1 LGLKRVKFDSQTLR
15 PHPTYGL
22 ILAVDSFTH
31 EIYLADRKNYDSKV
45 SIGSLVQQVNQVAL
59 GVCFIIKWA
68 LKVQLKDNL
77 TIQKMFANQLK
88 VSIKYD
94 VKIKPYVTAV
104 ILYLSRSEMFSMTF
118 PVHTALP

>member
-1 LGLKRVKFDSQTLR
+1 MRSNLIHKPLGPSYIWAQ
-15 PHPTYGL
+15 
-22 ILAVDSFTH
+22 ILAVDSSTH

-59 GVCFIIKWA
+59 GVCFIIKWCS
-68 LKVQLKDNL
+68 LGSLKDNL

-94 VKIKPYVTAV
+94 VKITPYVTAV

-118 PVHTALP
+118 PVHTVLP